1 LLASEDGF
9 SRVPPAAEDVWEASL
24 AMEAGRGGNGYG
36 YVPFSWSDVDGFCV
50 LSGFRPAPWKL
61 RALRQMETVW
71 LNHKNKP
78 AGAEPE
84 APKPG
89 RTFSLALFDAWF

>member
-1 LLASEDGF
+1 
-9 SRVPPAAEDVWEASL
+9 
-24 AMEAGRGGNGYG
+24 
-36 YVPFSWSDVDGFCV
+36 
-50 LSGFRPAPWKL
+50 
-61 RALRQMETVW
+61 METVW

-84 APKPG
+84 KPAAAG

>member
-1 LLASEDGF
+1 
-9 SRVPPAAEDVWEASL
+9 
-24 AMEAGRGGNGYG
+24 MEAGRGGNGYG
-36 YVPFSWSDVDGFCV
+36 YVPFTWSDMEAFFALTGT
-50 LSGFRPAPWKL
+50 RPRAWQL

-84 APKPG
+84 KPAAAG